1 MLLGYFI
8 STTGTKTGKLKEAY
22 IMATLAEIRAKLRE
36 QEDRKGGGS
45 NQQSGGDNAIYPHWN
60 MAEGTEAVLR
70 FLPDADSDNVFFWK
84 ERLMIKLPF
93 AGIKGQTDSRPV
105 TVNVPCMEMY
115 GETCPVLS
123 EVRGWFKDPAL
134 EDQGRKYWK
143 KRSYIFQGFVA
154 DDPLNEDS
162 KPENPIRRFIIGP
175 QIFQIIKGALM
186 DPEMEELPT
195 DYVRGVDFR
204 IKKTSKGGYA
214 DYSTSQWSRRE
225 RALTDEEK
233 AAIDTHG
240 LHNLDDFLPKKP
252 GEVEVKVIQEMFEAS
267 VDGEAYDPNRW
278 GQYFRAPGMS
288 APTGDPNSSKP
299 AAPIA
304 ETKTAPMTPKE
315 EDANAGVTRDESGTP
330 SAPEASTAT
339 TEDKPSS
346 ERAQDILKM
355 IRDRQS

>member
-1 MLLGYFI
+1 
-8 STTGTKTGKLKEAY
+8 
-22 IMATLAEIRAKLRE
+22 
-36 QEDRKGGGS
+36 
-45 NQQSGGDNAIYPHWN
+45 
-60 MAEGTEAVLR
+60 MAEGSEAVLR
-70 FLPDADSDNVFFWK
+70 FLPDADPNATFFWK

-115 GETCPVLS
+115 GESCPILS
-123 EVRGWFKDPAL
+123 EVRGWFKDKSL

-143 KRSYIFQGFVA
+143 KRSYIFQGFVTDNPIG
-154 DDPLNEDS
+154 DDS
-162 KPENPIRRFIIGP
+162 TPENPIRRFIIGP

-204 IKKTSKGGYA
+204 VKKTSKGGYA

-240 LHNLDDFLPKKP
+240 LHNLNDFLPKKP
-252 GEVEVKVIQEMFEAS
+252 SDVEVKVMTEMFEAS
-267 VDGEAYDPNRW
+267 VDGEAYDPDRF

-288 APTGDPNSSKP
+288 APTGDPKSSASTP
-299 AAPIA
+299 ATATP
-304 ETKTAPMTPKE
+304 TAPMTKVE
-315 EDANAGVTRDESGTP
+315 EDANAGVTRDEAGAVESQAT
-330 SAPEASTAT
+330 ASETAT
-339 TEDKPSS
+339 DDKPSS
-346 ERAQDILKM
+346 ERAQDILAM
-355 IRDRQS
+355 IRSRQQ